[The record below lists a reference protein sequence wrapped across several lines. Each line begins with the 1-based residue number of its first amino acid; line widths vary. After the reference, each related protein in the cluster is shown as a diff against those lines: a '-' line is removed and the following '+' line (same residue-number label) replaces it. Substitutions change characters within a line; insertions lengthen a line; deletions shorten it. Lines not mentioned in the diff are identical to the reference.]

1 MSWDYR
7 PLLSGQ
13 SRDPFS
19 SMARGALWCASGFY
33 NVAARH
39 RRRQYDSG
47 NREICNAGV
56 PVISVGNLTTGGTGK
71 TPVVADLCRRLR
83 AMDFRVTII
92 SRGYGASDGR
102 MNDEAM
108 ELQERLPDVPHVQHP
123 DRVEAARIAV
133 EELAAEVLVMD
144 DGFQHRR
151 LQRDLDIVV
160 IDATCPFGY
169 GHVLPRG
176 TLREPLDSVTRAD
189 WVLITRVD
197 QVDPEEVLAIRSTI
211 AQHAPDC
218 PVLETEHRPSTIQSS
233 VGDWEAIEVLI
244 DQPVALVSAIGNP
257 DAFEQTVLDC
267 GAIVVDHLRLPDH
280 DSYERATRE
289 KLRSWVTKLKGGPQP
304 PQRLLCTHKDAVKLA
319 TDSIAGVPLGYM
331 PIELAYR
338 TSEEPLQLRLELLMG
353 GSVEN
358 QSSRDD
364 SA

>member
-13 SRDPFS
+13 SRNPVS
-19 SMARGALWCASGFY
+19 AVARGALWCASGFY
-33 NVAARH
+33 NAAARH
-39 RRRQYDSG
+39 RRRQYDRG
-47 NREICNAGV
+47 KQETFNAGV
-56 PVISVGNLTTGGTGK
+56 PVFSVGNLTTGGTGK

-83 AMDFRVTII
+83 AMNFRVAII
-92 SRGYGASDGR
+92 SRGYGARDGG

-160 IDATCPFGY
+160 VDATCPFGY

-176 TLREPLDSVTRAD
+176 TLREPLDSITRAD
-189 WVLITRVD
+189 WILITRVD
-197 QVDPEEVLAIRSTI
+197 QVDPDDVLAIRSMI
-211 AQHAPDC
+211 AQYAPDC
-218 PVLETEHRPSTIQSS
+218 PILETEHRPSTIQNS
-233 VGDWEAIEVLI
+233 VGEWESIEVLN

-257 DAFEQTVLDC
+257 DAFEQTVRDC
-267 GAIVVDHLRLPDH
+267 GAMVVDHLRLPDH

-289 KLRSWVTKLKGGPQP
+289 KLRSWITKLKTKDPS

-319 TDSIAGVPLGYM
+319 TDSIAGVPLGYI

-338 TSEEPLQLRLELLMG
+338 TSDEPLQLRLELLMG
-353 GSVEN
+353 GAVED
-358 QSSRDD
+358 QSSRED

>member
-13 SRDPFS
+13 RKDPLS
-19 SMARGALWCASGFY
+19 TLARGALWCTSHFY
-33 NVAARH
+33 GLGARY
-39 RRRQYDSG
+39 RRRQYDTRK
-47 NREICNAGV
+47 REICSADV

-83 AMDFRVTII
+83 AMNHRVAII
-92 SRGYGASDGR
+92 SRGYGAGGQGF
-102 MNDEAM
+102 NDEAL

-151 LQRDLDIVV
+151 LKRDLDILVV
-160 IDATCPFGY
+160 DATCPFGF

-176 TLREPLDSVTRAD
+176 TLREPIDSLSRAD

-197 QVDPEEVLAIRSTI
+197 QVTEEEVAEIRSTI
-211 AQHAPDC
+211 AQYALDC
-218 PVLETEHRPSTIQSS
+218 PILETEHRPSTVQNSL
-233 VGDWEAIEVLI
+233 GEWEPIESLC
-244 DQPVALVSAIGNP
+244 DQNVALISAIGNP
-257 DAFEQTVLDC
+257 GAFKQTVQSC
-267 GAIVVDHLRLPDH
+267 GANVVAHYRLPDH
-280 DSYERATRE
+280 DAFERSTRD
-289 KLRSWVTKLKGGPQP
+289 KLRRWVEQLKSTDQSPA
-304 PQRLLCTHKDAVKLA
+304 RLLCTHKDAVKLA
-319 TDSIAGVPLGYM
+319 TDAIAGVPLGFI

-338 TSEEPLQLRLELLMG
+338 TSEEPLQLRLELMMG
-353 GSVEN
+353 GAVDN